1 MIGRAPLLDA
11 YGEVLYRAWR
21 TAVGGPAAELE
32 RTVLGG
38 LASAA
43 LGASTPALAT
53 SLRRVL
59 AALTDAKGAP
69 GVDALL
75 VRLLRP
81 ILFRALAA
89 PNPAVRRNA
98 GALLFASFPLQDPA
112 APAAEGDELMAR
124 QAQAMADL
132 LADDAP
138 LVRAAAVAG
147 LAQVLDVFWE
157 LLPPATS
164 AAYVTRLVDG
174 LAHDAAA
181 PAVRAA
187 VATALARLV
196 ANPAAQPLLRP
207 LLPRA
212 AHLLRDSSAA
222 VRSAFAELLVAARGV
237 RSIKFYD
244 IVAIE
249 ELHAALASEEPRV
262 ARVLTRLLLPTYFPG
277 GLPLADAAKRVV
289 ALAGVAPATAA
300 AFARHA
306 AAAGAPRPALKALAR
321 VLAVLLAAPPGGAA
335 AAPAPAKKAGKRR
348 GRDASPPPAPA
359 AALSPDLWLALA
371 DALAELCTGLQR
383 RGEEKADAKA
393 AAAEAGVDQD
403 DAPPATDAGAD
414 DADEQD
420 EDDEAMAKGLDA
432 KGVMAALRAA
442 PSAAG
447 RAAVARAG
455 AALPAADAVPLAAHC
470 RAALAAGCD
479 DDGEAAALMAGLC
492 AWCVLTKAVFV
503 RCSRFLTA
511 CFTFAYPGAARMMWW
526 RCWRRRWAARLRPP
540 AAAPRLRRCRP
551 SRRMQRCAT
560 LSFSWPTPPAAMPR
574 CAAPP
579 RPRSSPRCRRPRP
592 LRWLPAQT
600 RLPPTPSELQAR
612 LRCTAGWRAAAMRLL
627 PPMPWRSCWLPR

>member
-1 MIGRAPLLDA
+1 
-11 YGEVLYRAWR
+11 VLYRAWR

-43 LGASTPALAT
+43 LAASTPALAT

-75 VRLLRP
+75 VRILRP
-81 ILFRALAA
+81 ILFRGLAA

-321 VLAVLLAAPPGGAA
+321 VLAALLATPPAGAA
-335 AAPAPAKKAGKRR
+335 SAQAAPAKKGSKRR
-348 GRDASPPPAPA
+348 GRDASPPAPA

-393 AAAEAGVDQD
+393 AAAEAGTDCDEV
-403 DAPPATDAGAD
+403 APPAADAGAD
-414 DADEQD
+414 DVDEED

-470 RAALAAGCD
+470 RATLAAGCD
-479 DDGEAAALMAGLC
+479 DDTEAAALMAGLC
-492 AWCVLTKAVFV
+492 AWCVLYLLFSCAVPNRPFCLIQGRRQ
-503 RCSRFLTA
+503 RCGGDAGDVAGRRA
-511 CFTFAYPGAARMMWW
+511 PAR
-526 RCWRRRWAARLRPP
+526 
-540 AAAPRLRRCRP
+540 APRP
-551 SRRMQRCAT
+551 QVSAA
-560 LSFSWPTPPAAMPR
+560 SFHPA
-574 CAAPP
+574 
-579 RPRSSPRCRRPRP
+579 
-592 LRWLPAQT
+592 
-600 RLPPTPSELQAR
+600 
-612 LRCTAGWRAAAMRLL
+612 
-627 PPMPWRSCWLPR
+627 